1 MMLRLLIILITGLV
15 GGFILEFV
23 FRSIRIK
30 KIVKPKFA
38 SLQMYGLTALF
49 LYFLYIINIHI
60 IFKVL
65 LIIVFTTVIELITG
79 FILLKYKN
87 TRLWDYSKQKFN
99 YRGIVCLLFSFFW
112 LIISL
117 SFYYLV
123 LPALLKIAL

>member
-1 MMLRLLIILITGLV
+1 MILRLSIILITGLI
-15 GGFILEFV
+15 GGFILEFL

-30 KIVKPKFA
+30 KLVKPKFV

-60 IFKVL
+60 VVKVL

-99 YRGIVCLLFSFFW
+99 YRGIICPLFSFFW
-112 LIISL
+112 LIVSL
-117 SFYYLV
+117 LFYYLV
-123 LPALLKIAL
+123 LPFLIKI

>member
-1 MMLRLLIILITGLV
+1 MLRLLIILITGLV